1 MQEKQVTSEI
11 CKPTFFPLIGLT
23 NKWQC
28 VPAFQLCG
36 VKGRRNEDGSH
47 PGCPGKRCKLAV
59 WDSSPQ
65 PAEEICA
72 HGTGLILNNLDT
84 SNVRIKIA
92 APEGVSG
99 NKMKGESPRGNPE
112 SAGEAKRRAS

>member
-1 MQEKQVTSEI
+1 MQKKQVTSEI
-11 CKPTFFPLIGLT
+11 CKPTFSPLIDLT

-36 VKGRRNEDGSH
+36 VKGRRNGEGSH

-65 PAEEICA
+65 PVEESCA
-72 HGTGLILNNLDT
+72 HSTGLILNSLDT
-84 SNVRIKIA
+84 SNIRIKIA
-92 APEGVSG
+92 APEELV
-99 NKMKGESPRGNPE
+99 KIK
-112 SAGEAKRRAS
+112 